1 MKPKKLLLVQAGTPP
16 QAIRDMQG
24 DLSSWFTELFR
35 HHVESFEIKRVFE
48 GESLPPPNA
57 DTVAVISGS
66 WSMVTEQLA
75 WSESVA
81 EWIRKAVSM
90 NAPVFGVCYGHQL
103 MAHALGG
110 TVGWLPSGR
119 EAGTKRVEL
128 TLAAAEDPLLKGF
141 PDGFNAHLTHLQTIL
156 TLPPGAVT
164 LASSSQD
171 ANQIVRYGCHAFST
185 QYHPEFTASI
195 SRHLIMYRAEV
206 LYKEGYDV
214 DQLLNEVTE
223 TPEATEVLHRFLGQY
238 YRHPELSRAR

>member
-1 MKPKKLLLVQAGTPP
+1 M
-16 QAIRDMQG
+16 
-24 DLSSWFTELFR
+24 
-35 HHVESFEIKRVFE
+35 ESFEVKRVFE
-48 GESLPPPNA
+48 GESLPPPHA
-57 DTVAVISGS
+57 DTIAVISGS

-81 EWIRKAVSM
+81 EWIRQAVSI

-119 EAGTKRVEL
+119 ETGTRRVEL
-128 TLAAAEDPLLKGF
+128 TREAAEEPLLKGF

-156 TLPPGAVT
+156 TLPTGAVA

-171 ANQIVRYGCHAFST
+171 ANQIVRYGRHAFST
-185 QYHPEFTASI
+185 QYHPEFTARI
-195 SRHLIMYRAEV
+195 SRRLITHRAEV
-206 LYKEGYDV
+206 LHNEGYDV
-214 DQLLNEVTE
+214 DQLLNEVTD

-238 YRHPELSRAR
+238 FRTSE